1 MTRGLF
7 PASWEKAKY
16 PHDLLAAGNFKSAR
30 LRPLIWKPDYPNPAL
45 LKMMLQDAYWGA
57 KRVMSF
63 SQAIPPPG
71 NLVVCRGL
79 GQGGIQNFME
89 YLSGPM
95 ATWWQDL
102 GNPTLGPELQQKI
115 VAGVLQESAGRS
127 IDELDHYRDEVLLG
141 LLSLRAKADSSTV
154 S

>member
-1 MTRGLF
+1 MKWKSHHLLDFGDSFGSDSDIARNPRCGQEFWPTSRESKRAMTQGLF

-16 PHDLLAAGNFKSAR
+16 PHDLPAAGNFKSDR
-30 LRPLIWKPDYPNPAL
+30 LRPLSWKPDYPNPAL

-79 GQGGIQNFME
+79 SRLTDIH
-89 YLSGPM
+89 L
-95 ATWWQDL
+95 
-102 GNPTLGPELQQKI
+102 
-115 VAGVLQESAGRS
+115 GVL
-127 IDELDHYRDEVLLG
+127 LVTHYVG
-141 LLSLRAKADSSTV
+141 N
-154 S
+154 